1 MKSNGSFSQRNGFDT
16 IEAIPI
22 TIRNDAA
29 HELRGGLQV
38 GYNLGLNPSDIREII
53 L

>member
-22 TIRNDAA
+22 TIRNDAH
-29 HELRGGLQV
+29 HELRGVFRLV
-38 GYNLGLNPSDIREII
+38 ITWV
-53 L
+53 